1 MKVIC
6 DAPGQ
11 TCNRLWTYVAT
22 LSECIVKKKKMVVLF
37 FDYTI
42 EDFPHLL
49 HSQYIY
55 FPFYQP
61 WYLNRGNGWNNFKGG
76 TWKLTHSERWDKFFR
91 FMGFIKGWHTRRNTQ
106 YIAEAKKDLQQIFT
120 PKDSIVD
127 AAEGI
132 IAGLRKDS
140 DVVIGVHI
148 RRGDYKEWNEGR
160 FYYSFEEY
168 HQFMKRVAALFPD
181 KRVSFFISSNE
192 KLSKEMF
199 PDVHVDFHTGGNAG
213 VITDLHTLSLC
224 DYIIGPFST
233 FSRWASFIGE
243 KPICYLKDKNQILK
257 LESFSVMNSYFY
269 QANGSELA
277 DW

>member
-11 TCNRLWTYVAT
+11 TCNRLWTYVGT
-22 LSECIVKKKKMVVLF
+22 LSECIVKKKKMMILF

-49 HSQYIY
+49 HSKYIY

-76 TWKLTHSERWDKFFR
+76 TWKLTHSERWDKVFR
-91 FMGFIKGWHTRRNTQ
+91 FFSFIKGWNTRRDTQ
-106 YIAEAKKDLQQIFT
+106 YIAEAKKELQQIFT
-120 PKDSIVD
+120 PKETIVN
-127 AAEGI
+127 AATNI
-132 IAGLRKDS
+132 IGNLRKES
-140 DVVIGVHI
+140 DIVVGVHI
-148 RRGDYKEWNEGR
+148 RRGDYKDWNEGR

-168 HQFMKRVAALFPD
+168 NQFMQRVTDLFPD
-181 KRVSFFISSNE
+181 KHVSFFISSNE
-192 KLSKEMF
+192 KLSKAMF
-199 PDVHVDFHTGGNAG
+199 PNLNIAFHTGEDAS
-213 VITDLHTLSLC
+213 VITDLYTLSLC

-243 KPICYLKDKNQILK
+243 KPICYLEDKNQTFTHA
-257 LESFSVMNSYFY
+257 SFSKMVDFFHHED
-269 QANGSELA
+269 GRELE

>member
-1 MKVIC
+1 
-6 DAPGQ
+6 
-11 TCNRLWTYVAT
+11 LWTYVAT
-22 LSECIVKKKKMVVLF
+22 LSECIVKKKKMVILF

-42 EDFPHLL
+42 EEFPHLL
-49 HSQYIY
+49 HSKYIC

-76 TWKLTHSERWDKFFR
+76 TWKLTHSERWDKVFR
-91 FMGFIKGWHTRRNTQ
+91 FFGFIKGWHTRRDTR
-106 YIAEAKKDLQQIFT
+106 YIAEAKKELQQIFT
-120 PKDSIVD
+120 PKESIVN
-127 AAEGI
+127 AANNM
-132 IAGLRKDS
+132 IAELKKDS
-140 DVVIGVHI
+140 DIVIGVHI
-148 RRGDYKEWNEGR
+148 RRGDYKDWNDGR

-168 HQFMKRVAALFPD
+168 HQFMQRVASLFPD

-199 PDVHVDFHTGGNAG
+199 PNVLCSYHTGENAS
-213 VITDLHTLSLC
+213 VISDLYTLSLC

-243 KPICYLKDKNQILK
+243 KPICYLEDRNQRFTLD
-257 LESFSVMNSYFY
+257 SFSKMVDYFH
-269 QANGSELA
+269 QEDGRELE

>member
-22 LSECIVKKKKMVVLF
+22 LSECIVKKKKMVILF

-42 EDFPHLL
+42 EEFPHLL
-49 HSQYIY
+49 HSKYIC

-76 TWKLTHSERWDKFFR
+76 TWKLTHSKRWDKVFR
-91 FMGFIKGWHTRRNTQ
+91 FLGFIKGWHTRRDTR
-106 YIAEAKKDLQQIFT
+106 YIAEAKKELQQIFT
-120 PKDSIVD
+120 PKESIVNT
-127 AAEGI
+127 ANNMIAE
-132 IAGLRKDS
+132 LKKDS
-140 DVVIGVHI
+140 DIVIGVHI
-148 RRGDYKEWNEGR
+148 RRGDYKDWNDGR

-168 HQFMKRVAALFPD
+168 HQFMQRVASLFPD

-199 PDVHVDFHTGGNAG
+199 PNVLCSYHTGENAS
-213 VITDLHTLSLC
+213 VISDLYTLSLC

-243 KPICYLKDKNQILK
+243 KPICYLEDRNQTFTHA
-257 LESFSVMNSYFY
+257 SFSKMVDYFH
-269 QANGSELA
+269 QEDGRELE